1 MSNNLEKICI
11 VTGASGFIGN
21 FLIEKLV
28 IDNWN
33 VHCIIR
39 NDFNTKYKDKI
50 SLHYYDGSIKSVIDA
65 FSKSKPIIVF
75 HLASLFL
82 VNHKPNDIEQL
93 IDSNIKYGSYI
104 LEAMKLSNC
113 LNLINVGSSWQNY
126 NKDEYNPVNLYAS
139 TKEAF
144 EKLIKFY
151 VEAYNFKVITLRI
164 FDTYGPGDKRN
175 KILNLLK
182 KQIQSLFPLKMS
194 RGNQKINLV
203 HVSDVIEAFTIAAK
217 RLLEKAVNNNEIY
230 SIKSEL
236 EISLKDLVLLIN
248 SINNT
253 SLKIEWGGLDYKD
266 REVMEPL
273 YYYPTLPKWNAKINL
288 NDGLRNFF
296 KERFNEKK

>member
-1 MSNNLEKICI
+1 MSDKLEKSCL
-11 VTGASGFIGN
+11 VTGATGFIGKS
-21 FLIEKLV
+21 LIKRLAC
-28 IDNWN
+28 DGWN

-39 NDFNTKYKDKI
+39 KDLNFKYEDKV

-65 FSKSKPIIVF
+65 FSESNPKIVF

-104 LEAMKLSNC
+104 LEAMKMSKC
-113 LNLINVGSSWQNY
+113 LNLINAGSSWQNY

-144 EKLIKFY
+144 EKIIKFY
-151 VEAYNFKVITLRI
+151 VEAYNFNVITLRI
-164 FDTYGPGDKRN
+164 FDTYGAGDERN

-182 KQIQSLFPLKMS
+182 KQIGSLSQLKMS
-194 RGNQKINLV
+194 PGNQKINLV
-203 HVSDVIEAFTIAAK
+203 HVSDVIEAFTIAAN
-217 RLLEKAVNNNEIY
+217 RLLEKALNNNEIY

-248 SINNT
+248 NISNT
-253 SLKIEWGGLDYKD
+253 KVKIEWGGLDYRD

-273 YYYPTLPKWNAKINL
+273 CYYPSLPNWDAKINL
-288 NDGLRNFF
+288 NDGLRDFL
-296 KERFNEKK
+296 KSSK

>member
-1 MSNNLEKICI
+1 MSKDQERVCL

-28 IDNWN
+28 IDGWN
-33 VHCIIR
+33 VHCLIR
-39 NDFNTKYKDKI
+39 NEFHTKYQDKI
-50 SLHYYDGSIKSVIDA
+50 SLHYYDGSIKSVIGA
-65 FSKSKPIIVF
+65 FSKSKPKIVF

-82 VNHKPNDIEQL
+82 VNHKSNDVEQL

-104 LEAMKLSNC
+104 LEAMKFSKC

-126 NKDEYNPVNLYAS
+126 HKVEYNPVNLYAS

-151 VEAYNFKVITLRI
+151 VEAYNFNVITLRL

-182 KQIQSLFPLKMS
+182 KQIELLPPLKMS
-194 RGNQKINLV
+194 PGNQKINLV
-203 HVSDVIEAFTIAAK
+203 HVSDVVEAFTIAAN
-217 RLLEKAVNNNEIY
+217 RLLDKAVNTNEIY

-236 EISLKDLVLLIN
+236 EISLKDLVSLIN

-253 SLKIEWGGLDYKD
+253 SLNIEWGSLDYRD

-273 YYYPTLPKWNAKINL
+273 CYYPCLPQWKPKINL
-288 NDGLRNFF
+288 NDGLRSFF
-296 KERFNEKK
+296 KESLDEK